1 MGEGDVSRDVREK
14 AAQVIEEWE
23 NAKRA
28 HEFGICVSF
37 DSAIGWATQY
47 ANVHF
52 KKPRIRKRG
61 GRWRV
66 YAPTG
71 FIPEK

>member
-1 MGEGDVSRDVREK
+1 MTYTGDTIARRIYPENYT
-14 AAQVIEEWE
+14 EE
-23 NAKRA
+23 KRA

-37 DSAIGWATQY
+37 ESALSWASQY
-47 ANVHF
+47 ANVHLV
-52 KKPRIRKRG
+52 KPRLRKRG

-71 FIPEK
+71 FIPKK